1 MQRPTRIVIVT
12 FLGVAVLLTAAAL
25 AYVKVTGLSARPRPG
40 ALEARVARAVRSLAV
55 PGEVK
60 SRTNPVA
67 ASREVLESGMAHFA
81 DHCAMCHANDGSGS
95 VEMGQHLFPPPPDMR
110 AEPTQALTDGE
121 LFYII
126 ENGVRFT
133 GMPAF
138 ATGDAE
144 GERASWELVRFV
156 RSLPTLSADDVA
168 RMETMN
174 PRPPDEIRREIEDEQ
189 FLQGGSVAPARGSEA
204 GHKGAH

>member
-1 MQRPTRIVIVT
+1 
-12 FLGVAVLLTAAAL
+12 
-25 AYVKVTGLSARPRPG
+25 
-40 ALEARVARAVRSLAV
+40 VRSLAV